1 MRHGVPLIMLLNE
14 SLNLGNQ
21 QFIANLPLITGGSAN
36 QILIMKSWII
46 PMIHKVLEK
55 VFNK

>member
-46 PMIHKVLEK
+46 PMIHKALEK